1 MPLKV
6 TKELACSVSFLI
18 FREARS
24 FTKELDSEHIIAV
37 FMYNELKLH
46 FRNWILS
53 QSNILKIVPVHRFQ
67 WSATKFSLGALE
79 APAAH
84 PASSAETLPNCQA
97 GLTAGEYGG
106 RCKMKKA
113 GQEAT

>member
-1 MPLKV
+1 
-6 TKELACSVSFLI
+6 
-18 FREARS
+18 
-24 FTKELDSEHIIAV
+24 
-37 FMYNELKLH
+37 MYNELKLH

-106 RCKMKKA
+106 RCKMKEA
-113 GQEAT
+113 GQEATWCNASWSGTGVILQGEEEHVCDAEPFLRLSWLTAQ